1 MRLSDQRFAAV
12 KMIEAGELTSIS
24 SFNPRASPN
33 FWKVRMT
40 TNRLAKSEVRNR
52 GSVFTASEY
61 AARAEANGDPVKA
74 KLWREAARDGWDAEN
89 YDPVAAED
97 HREKIAIARRAWA
110 GRQ

>member
-1 MRLSDQRFAAV
+1 MTA
-12 KMIEAGELTSIS
+12 
-24 SFNPRASPN
+24 NPLKGYAPASH
-33 FWKVRMT
+33 
-40 TNRLAKSEVRNR
+40 

-89 YDPVAAED
+89 YDPVVAEA